1 MNFLQMF
8 DCTQNFVDNNNAL
21 VYNTYIQGLKCI
33 FTKKLKVNRDFFLS
47 FIYSI
52 IQDFYIFIDNADRFS
67 LEEIFSFY
75 TFRFILYI
83 E

>member
-21 VYNTYIQGLKCI
+21 VYNSYKDSNVFLLKSS
-33 FTKKLKVNRDFFLS
+33 KLIGTFFLS